1 MPYVL
6 ERISLYENDE
16 MKETNLV
23 VKNDAFYSRDTS
35 VKHINFIR
43 LQMDKYIMIAG
54 ETIIGNL
61 AEYQANSIEYTTKI
75 VLLGATTVLF
85 PVDVT
90 YEHQINQALENARKL
105 LLKFPLD
112 YVLVLRIPLQLLR
125 PSIVRYCRQHLI
137 PGLIISVY
145 DLSEL
150 QHIPIT
156 WIRDAAFPYK
166 LVFIPQF
173 SEIHEDQLMVW
184 KQVFRN
190 SNLAYTDECIP
201 THQYLSKKLMKM
213 FGVYPYRGILRT
225 GGEVTYNVIHEDNR
239 QLLLNKQMLYSDK
252 IEFTV
257 FKNQVIRTGSQ
268 VNLPSK
274 MGKELVI
281 KIPGFFQ

>member
-6 ERISLYENDE
+6 EKISLYENDE

-23 VKNDAFYSRDTS
+23 VKNDTFYSRDIS

-61 AEYQANSIEYTTKI
+61 AEYQENSIEYATKI

-90 YEHQINQALENARKL
+90 YEHQVKQALMNARQAL
-105 LLKFPLD
+105 SEFPLD

-137 PGLIISVY
+137 PGLIVSVH

-150 QHIPIT
+150 QRIPIT

-173 SEIHEDQLMVW
+173 SEIQENQLMVW
-184 KQVFRN
+184 NQVFRG
-190 SNLAYTDECIP
+190 SNLAYTDESIP
-201 THQYLSKKLMKM
+201 AHQYLPKKLIKM

-225 GGEVTYNVIHEDNR
+225 GGEVTYNVIHENNQ
-239 QLLLNKQMLYSDK
+239 QLLLNKQMLYSGK

-257 FKNQVIRTGSQ
+257 FKNQVIRAGSQ
-268 VNLPSK
+268 INLPSK